1 MPGGNAAK
9 RDRSGAIRK
18 SHRRLMIGTR
28 RPDWPRRRPAIA
40 QARHFGRRAAAI
52 IAIGLAFLA
61 DPAPAQDRPGS
72 TRPSALGA
80 INVPGTAPRLQ
91 VPAVIIGA
99 PASETALG
107 IALDPDGPL
116 PANSYIRIRG
126 LNPQMALTAG
136 HVIAPGAW
144 AVPIAALPELRLV
157 IPAGAAGK
165 SDVVI
170 ALMAIDGGV
179 ISETRTA
186 IVVAGAA
193 LGSLTPPPSASVAQ
207 PPPPATAEPARS
219 NPPPLVSQRPPET
232 PPRPAAPPPSAPAVA
247 ALPPAIPPA
256 ASSPPA
262 PSRSPPTAPAPL
274 PPADRERAEAF
285 LARGRGL
292 LQGGDI
298 ASARLFFRRA
308 ADAGLAEGAL
318 AMGDTFDPIE
328 LDRLRAVGVQPDAT
342 EARNWYEK
350 ARTLGAGPAADRR
363 LERLGRR

>member
-1 MPGGNAAK
+1 MAPAPAAVTGVKPMLGGAAGTHARSRASGELR
-9 RDRSGAIRK
+9 RDLVIGARWLQW
-18 SHRRLMIGTR
+18 RRHL
-28 RPDWPRRRPAIA
+28 PAATETGQRVAVIV
-40 QARHFGRRAAAI
+40 
-52 IAIGLAFLA
+52 AIGLACFAVPALA
-61 DPAPAQDRPGS
+61 QQRPGT

-80 INVPGTAPRLQ
+80 ANIPGTAPRLQ
-91 VPAVIIGA
+91 VPAVVIGA

-107 IALDPDGPL
+107 IALDSDGSL
-116 PANSYIRIRG
+116 PANSYVRIRG

-144 AVPIAALPELRLV
+144 AVPIAALAELRLI

-170 ALMAIDGGV
+170 ALMAVDGGV

-186 IVVAGAA
+186 VVVAGAA
-193 LGSLTPPPSASVAQ
+193 LGSLATPPSAPIAQ
-207 PPPPATAEPARS
+207 PPPIAQNSPEPARS
-219 NPPPLVSQRPPET
+219 PP
-232 PPRPAAPPPSAPAVA
+232 PAVA
-247 ALPPAIPPA
+247 ALPPASAPA
-256 ASSPPA
+256 ASPPPA
-262 PSRSPPTAPAPL
+262 PPRDAPTAPAPL

-285 LARGRGL
+285 LTRGRGL
-292 LQGGDI
+292 LQSGDI

-318 AMGDTFDPIE
+318 SMGDTFDPIE
-328 LDRLRAVGVQPDAT
+328 LDRLRAVGVRPDTT

-350 ARTLGAGPAADRR
+350 ARILGAGAAADRR

>member
-1 MPGGNAAK
+1 MPGGNAK
-9 RDRSGAIRK
+9 TRDRSGAARTP
-18 SHRRLMIGTR
+18 HRRPMIGARWPDGPWR
-28 RPDWPRRRPAIA
+28 RMTTAK
-40 QARHFGRRAAAI
+40 ARHCGRRLAAI
-52 IAIGLAFLA
+52 VAIGLACLA
-61 DPAPAQDRPGS
+61 VPAQAQQRPGT

-91 VPAVIIGA
+91 VPAVVIGA

-107 IALDPDGPL
+107 ISLDPDGAL
-116 PANSYIRIRG
+116 PANSYVRIRG
-126 LNPQMALTAG
+126 LNPHMALTAG

-144 AVPIAALPELRLV
+144 AVPIAALAELRLV
-157 IPAGAAGK
+157 IPAGASGK

-170 ALMAIDGGV
+170 ALMAVDGGV

-193 LGSLTPPPSASVAQ
+193 LGSLGTPPSGSSAQ
-207 PPPPATAEPARS
+207 PPPAVAGEPSRTIPPPPVTQSPPEPAR
-219 NPPPLVSQRPPET
+219 
-232 PPRPAAPPPSAPAVA
+232 PAAPAVA
-247 ALPPAIPPA
+247 ALPPASEPA
-256 ASSPPA
+256 ASPPPA
-262 PSRSPPTAPAPL
+262 PNRNTPATPAPL

-285 LARGRGL
+285 LTRGRGL
-292 LQGGDI
+292 LQSGDI

-318 AMGDTFDPIE
+318 AMGDTFDPVE

-350 ARTLGAGPAADRR
+350 ARTLGAGSAADRR